1 MCCRFFICSITGF
14 VTSGWQW
21 PTLIVTT
28 AEKASR
34 YFLPVSSYTNCIS
47 PFTMLI
53 GKYFIVL
60 GRMYSSRIFPTWS
73 GVNVSVFFICIK
85 SPFCF
90 GFAHQHRQDP
100 VHNKRNKEA
109 DEPGVAVQV

>member
-28 AEKASR
+28 AENASR
-34 YFLPVSSYTNCIS
+34 YFL
-47 PFTMLI
+47 
-53 GKYFIVL
+53 VL

-73 GVNVSVFFICIK
+73 GVNVSAFFICMEL
-85 SPFCF
+85 PFCVR
-90 GFAHQHRQDP
+90 FADQGRQDP
-100 VHNKRNKEA
+100 VRNEGNEETH
-109 DEPGVAVQV
+109 EPCVVIKAHEERPHGGWV